1 MGRARKTDPALAAEL
16 RSKTR
21 SVSQIPS
28 DALPGSIDAPAALDL
43 TNTVVAKRE
52 EEGTRAALAQTRQ
65 AQSRIVRTRVARTG
79 DVEMFV
85 LRTKSLK
92 WESLNPRLRL
102 SLTRKPCRPHL
113 HRPPLWIT
121 RAPAP
126 ARIHQQITEP
136 PRPAAVAQSQP
147 QKPHLIPPPHRQRGK
162 PLVKRPHSRERI
174 PPVRLP
180 QTYSPKCIPVTI
192 SPPFHTTA

>member
-1 MGRARKTDPALAAEL
+1 MGRARKTDPALAAEF
-16 RSKTR
+16 RAKTR
-21 SVSQIPS
+21 SVPQIPGDS
-28 DALPGSIDAPAALDL
+28 LPANLDAPAASVLANAVL
-43 TNTVVAKRE
+43 ANRE

-113 HRPPLWIT
+113 HRPPLWIP

-136 PRPAAVAQSQP
+136 PRPAAAAQSQP

-174 PPVRLP
+174 APVRIA
-180 QTYSPKCIPVTI
+180 QTYS
-192 SPPFHTTA
+192 AR